1 MDTSQ
6 RPLGALEDWT
16 PGINLL
22 KIIANWVPTEQPDIN
37 REQRRNK
44 RENEKKKLSGKKGK
58 TGTGLKEENDNWQ
71 SRMVQRFEET
81 RNYDHCVDHY

>member
-1 MDTSQ
+1 M
-6 RPLGALEDWT
+6 
-16 PGINLL
+16 
-22 KIIANWVPTEQPDIN
+22 
-37 REQRRNK
+37 
-44 RENEKKKLSGKKGK
+44 KKKLSGKKGK